1 MLIVFLERGSP
12 SCARGCFAGASSAR
26 AGARFGRELA
36 RDHDWSEDTVV
47 ISGVLEGERQV
58 IRFDLRSAVGVVPAA
73 TEIGQG
79 VPLVEL
85 FGEHELLDDTRLG
98 ELFLEA
104 MLALERM
111 HERLDLGDPTPRDR
125 GVVPSSPRAAEKDD
139 LLADLRE
146 IDVGPENPEPPSP
159 EAGTPAVALA
169 RDDVLAA
176 LQRLHADEVRADEAN
191 DSDLV
196 HPSLLVGTLRS
207 TLP

>member
-1 MLIVFLERGSP
+1 MREDALLELPPPGL
-12 SCARGCFAGASSAR
+12 GQG
-26 AGARFGRELA
+26 FGRDLG
-36 RDHDWSEDTVV
+36 HDQDRGEDTVV
-47 ISGVLEGERQV
+47 PPRVLSDERQV
-58 IRFDLRSAVGVVPAA
+58 IRFDLHPATGVVPAGAEVRQGA
-73 TEIGQG
+73 T
-79 VPLVEL
+79 LVDL
-85 FGEHELLDDTRLG
+85 LGEHELLEDSRFG
-98 ELFLEA
+98 ELTLEA
-104 MLALERM
+104 ALAPECA
-111 HERLDLGDPTPRDR
+111 HECLDLGDPTPRDC